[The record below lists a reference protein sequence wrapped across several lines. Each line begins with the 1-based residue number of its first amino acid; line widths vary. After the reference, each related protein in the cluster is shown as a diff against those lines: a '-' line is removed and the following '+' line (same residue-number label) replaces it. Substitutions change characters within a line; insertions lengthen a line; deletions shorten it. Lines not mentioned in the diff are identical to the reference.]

1 MSNPKPPKKSVT
13 ASELM
18 AQLQQ
23 DPQYQVR
30 MQQTEAQR
38 QESIQRHRLAA
49 EPVVQD
55 LRNAGFDVE
64 NIDELRRSGI
74 DYEAAIPLL
83 LKWLPLIA
91 ESAVKD
97 SIVRALSVP
106 WARQAAARPLI
117 GQFHAAPDTAADLK
131 WTIGNAL
138 AVVADDDVFNEIAE
152 LARDKRNGKSREM
165 LAVAL
170 GNMRNPA
177 AVDVL
182 IKLLEDDEVAGH
194 ALMGLAKLKAHRAR
208 PYIERFL
215 KHPKAWVRKEASKAL
230 AKLNK

>member
-1 MSNPKPPKKSVT
+1 VLFANAARYA
-13 ASELM
+13 ASGN
-18 AQLQQ
+18 
-23 DPQYQVR
+23 V
-30 MQQTEAQR
+30 
-38 QESIQRHRLAA
+38 ES
-49 EPVVQD
+49 
-55 LRNAGFDVE
+55 
-64 NIDELRRSGI
+64 IDELRRSGTH
-74 DYEAAIPLL
+74 YEAAIPLL
-83 LKWLPLIA
+83 LKWLPLVV

-106 WARQAAARPLI
+106 WAKQAAARPLI
-117 GQFHAAPDTAADLK
+117 SQFQAVPESAASLK

-138 AVVADDDVFNEIAE
+138 AVVADDDVFNGIAE

-170 GNMRNPA
+170 GNMRNPP

-182 IKLLEDDEVAGH
+182 IELLEDDEVAGH
-194 ALMGLAKLKAHRAR
+194 ALMGLANLKARRAR

-215 KHPKAWVRKEASKAL
+215 NHPKAWVRKEASKAL